1 MLSDKRMTTVLLAI
15 VGVLLALLIVVEMS
29 GTGALAQQ
37 GGSTAGGAT
46 MAIITGE
53 PSPSQDEPIFVVDS
67 RNETV
72 CIYEYNVGTRKFGL
86 KAARSYKYDKELRE
100 YQNEPP
106 TVDDVK
112 AGRMRQ
118 AK

>member
-15 VGVLLALLIVVEMS
+15 VGVLLTLLIVVEMS

-37 GGSTAGGAT
+37 GGSTVGAT

-100 YQNEPP
+100 YQNDPP

-112 AGRMRQ
+112 SGRMRP